1 MSSECSASVIV
12 GGEDGEMVTFNP
24 RGDKWA
30 QRRVV
35 CITCLIFKRKKKK
48 NNLPTTRSSALVN
61 TRPCLF
67 SATHWYMPMSARFRL
82 VMFSTPLFT

>member
-12 GGEDGEMVTFNP
+12 GGEDGEMATSNP
-24 RGDKWA
+24 HGDKWTLA
-30 QRRVV
+30 AAAACR
-35 CITCLIFKRKKKK
+35 LHNLLDFSKKD
-48 NNLPTTRSSALVN
+48 LPTTRSSALVN

-82 VMFSTPLFT
+82 VMFSTPLVT